1 MREER
6 KGGEE
11 GKVRDRA
18 YTKSVNSVRDKRNKL
33 THEKQGGVNT
43 PHSIGGVSKSREH
56 LPQLLVSLQVVYKYH
71 STSLHCL
78 ENIRVLYY
86 ELYIYT

>member
-6 KGGEE
+6 KGKGGGGESE
-11 GKVRDRA
+11 GRA

-33 THEKQGGVNT
+33 THEKQESVYT
-43 PHSIGGVSKSREH
+43 PHSIGGVSNSCEH

-78 ENIRVLYY
+78 EKIRVTIL
-86 ELYIYT
+86 